1 MPKTNI
7 RFLIYCTSTHQ
18 ELAAHI
24 GEVVVNKCLSAAA
37 IYLACLSQLEDK
49 RKTLAE
55 ICKVTG
61 LTEVTKFPFLNLS

>member
-1 MPKTNI
+1 MKGSKRPVK
-7 RFLIYCTSTHQ
+7 